1 MTIDVIENININRVR
16 KDVAKYAMNP
26 DNDPIWIGGIS
37 EAKLVTKPP
46 IGKGAVVER
55 VAHFLGKRID
65 YTLEVTEYEP
75 DKLMVM
81 QSIKSPFPMTVT
93 YQFEDTNDGSM
104 AQIRIQGGSDGFY
117 KLAGPLM
124 ARQVRQNLKGD
135 LKALKKLIE
144 SAENS

>member
-1 MTIDVIENININRVR
+1 
-16 KDVAKYAMNP
+16 
-26 DNDPIWIGGIS
+26 
-37 EAKLVTKPP
+37 
-46 IGKGAVVER
+46 
-55 VAHFLGKRID
+55 
-65 YTLEVTEYEP
+65 
-75 DKLMVM
+75 
-81 QSIKSPFPMTVT
+81 MTVT